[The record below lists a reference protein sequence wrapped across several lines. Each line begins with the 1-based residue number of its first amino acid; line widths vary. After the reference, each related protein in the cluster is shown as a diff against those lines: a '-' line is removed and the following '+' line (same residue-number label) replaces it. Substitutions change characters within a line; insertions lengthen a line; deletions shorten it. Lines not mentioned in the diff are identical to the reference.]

1 MPSFEVVNLSV
12 IWCIGLLA
20 VILTVNARGA
30 LRALFSAII
39 TIGIFAVACCLT
51 FLKVQGYENYVMP
64 WAVSE
69 KDSLSVDEEDLSM
82 RESKAGENGY
92 AERYVSAAQKLI
104 GEGLDLTK
112 QIESLNAL
120 PRNISEPE
128 REKAES
134 KALAIRNSAAHLNS
148 RAISLFHSQTQRES
162 YSHLVHATENL
173 RLAGYSMHVYTTLEN
188 ADERQV
194 QFEQGKSRAAAAK
207 KELEASRA
215 ELGMISGK

>member
-20 VILTVNARGA
+20 IILTVNARGA
-30 LRALFSAII
+30 LRALLSAVF
-39 TIGIFAVACCLT
+39 TIGIFVIACCLT

-64 WAVSE
+64 WAGSE
-69 KDSLSVDEEDLSM
+69 KDTLSVETKNFSV
-82 RESKAGENGY
+82 RESNAGENGY
-92 AERYVSAAQKLI
+92 VERYVAAAQKLI
-104 GEGLDLTK
+104 VEGLDLTK
-112 QIESLNAL
+112 QIESLDAF
-120 PRNISEPE
+120 PKNISEPE

-148 RAISLFHSQTQRES
+148 RAISLFHSQNQRES
-162 YSHLVHATENL
+162 YSRLVRATEDL

-188 ADERQV
+188 ADERRV

-207 KELEASRA
+207 KKLEASRA